1 MGREMVLWIEIE
13 TAYLGRRVK
22 VARTVDDF
30 SFLQRTLQSLF
41 PHSFIPPLRVSK
53 DDMKESTEPA
63 IRKLISRCF
72 SFLSKA
78 SKREE
83 LL

>member
-1 MGREMVLWIEIE
+1 MVLWIEIE
-13 TAYLGRRVK
+13 TEYLGRRVR

-30 SFLQRTLQSLF
+30 SFLQRTLQGLF
-41 PHSFIPPLRVSK
+41 PHSFVPPLRISK

-72 SFLSKA
+72 SFLSKV
-78 SKREE
+78 SRREE